1 MTHSYLKSTLALATL
16 IALPTLSWAG
26 TTSAPAAVAA
36 PAEKPSITGNL
47 SLNLDSHFVSFGA
60 DTWGGGDGM
69 RHLLFHPSL
78 ELNKAVTDNFK
89 LILGTWWDVN
99 DQATSSI
106 GNRVQEVDVWFGGAY
121 TTGIL
126 TTTVLYQQWMYNSLN
141 EQAVEL
147 KLAVDTF
154 LKPYVLI
161 HERLATDYNDGTVAI
176 LGASYDFKA
185 GPVSFSVPAAVEVES
200 SGYHGG
206 KKAGIGYGS
215 LGLTGSVPVE
225 FIAKGASFSVGV
237 TGYATNNDLFVK
249 NGAPSNPAK
258 SFLTYTTGFSIPF

>member
-1 MTHSYLKSTLALATL
+1 
-16 IALPTLSWAG
+16 
-26 TTSAPAAVAA
+26 
-36 PAEKPSITGNL
+36 
-47 SLNLDSHFVSFGA
+47 
-60 DTWGGGDGM
+60 M
-69 RHLLFHPSL
+69 RHILFHPSL

-99 DQATSSI
+99 DQNTSSI
-106 GNRVQEVDVWFGGAY
+106 GDRVQEVDVWFGGAY

-126 TTTVLYQQWMYNSLN
+126 TTTVMYQQWMYANLH

-200 SGYHGG
+200 KGYHGG
-206 KKAGIGYGS
+206 TKAGFGYGS

-225 FIAKGASFSVGV
+225 FISKGASFSVGV
-237 TGYATNNDLFVK
+237 TGYTTNNNLFVK
-249 NGAPSNPAK
+249 DGAPSNPAK
-258 SFLTYTTGFSIPF
+258 SFLTYTTGLSIPF

>member
-1 MTHSYLKSTLALATL
+1 
-16 IALPTLSWAG
+16 
-26 TTSAPAAVAA
+26 
-36 PAEKPSITGNL
+36 
-47 SLNLDSHFVSFGA
+47 
-60 DTWGGGDGM
+60 M

-126 TTTVLYQQWMYNSLN
+126 TTTVLYQQWMYLNLN

-206 KKAGIGYGS
+206 KKAVSVMAHWASLAQCPWSLSLKAHRFQSES
-215 LGLTGSVPVE
+215 LGMPR
-225 FIAKGASFSVGV
+225 
-237 TGYATNNDLFVK
+237 
-249 NGAPSNPAK
+249 
-258 SFLTYTTGFSIPF
+258 TTISS